1 MNLADLTATELL
13 ASYQDR
19 SLSPVEVIDAV
30 LARVE
35 EFEPKIHALYALDPA
50 GARAAAQESER
61 RWRDGTAGA
70 LDGVPVTVKEN
81 IATRGT
87 PVPQGTA
94 ATELVPAAADAPAAA
109 RLRDAG
115 AVIFSK
121 TTMPEYGMLSSG
133 VSTFHQLTRNPWDL
147 SRTAGGS
154 SAGAAAAAAAG
165 YGPIHVGTDIGG
177 SIRLPAGWCG
187 VIGLKPTHGRI
198 AVGNPYAGRAIGPLT
213 RTPTDAALALTVMT
227 GYDPRDH
234 TSLPTPPLPST
245 QSTSGPPL
253 GSAPSGSAPP
263 LGSARLA
270 SGPPLGSGGL
280 ASAARS
286 ASAGGSGSDWDGSLL
301 DGSWADGSLDG
312 LRVALLLDAG
322 VGLPVDP
329 EVTAAITAA
338 ATVLESAGAIIDP
351 IPPIITRAM
360 LDGLDR
366 FWRIRSA
373 TDIAALP
380 EERRAKVLPQIRE
393 WVSTATDLTASDVF
407 HGYSQ
412 MSAMA
417 AAVTHVF
424 ATHDA
429 ILSPIAPITAFP
441 AELAYPT
448 DDPAKPFEHI
458 AFTVP
463 YNMSHHPAT
472 TANVAW
478 SSTGLPIGA
487 QLAVPHHQDH
497 TALALANH
505 LHTTGTWPAI

>member
-1 MNLADLTATELL
+1 MSLADLTATELL
-13 ASYQDR
+13 AKYRDGSV
-19 SLSPVEVIDAV
+19 SPVEVIADV
-30 LARVE
+30 LDRVAAL
-35 EFEPKIHALYALDPA
+35 EPQLCALYALDA
-50 GARAAAQESER
+50 DGARAAAHESEQ
-61 RWRDGTAGA
+61 RWRNGTAGA

-94 ATELVPAAADAPAAA
+94 ATALVPATEDAPAAA
-109 RLRDAG
+109 RLRAAG

-133 VSTFHQLTRNPWDL
+133 VSTFHRLTRNPWDL
-147 SRTAGGS
+147 SKTAGGS

-187 VIGLKPTHGRI
+187 LVGLKPTHGRI

-213 RTPTDAALALTVMT
+213 RTAGDAALALTVMQ

-234 TSLPTPPLPST
+234 TSIPP
-245 QSTSGPPL
+245 
-253 GSAPSGSAPP
+253 
-263 LGSARLA
+263 A
-270 SGPPLGSGGL
+270 SDVFDVQV
-280 ASAARS
+280 R
-286 ASAGGSGSDWDGSLL
+286 
-301 DGSWADGSLDG
+301 G

-329 EVTAAITAA
+329 EVTAAVSSTAA
-338 ATVLESAGAIIDP
+338 RLEQDGAIVEP
-351 IPPIITRAM
+351 IGPIITREM

-380 EERRAKVLPQIRE
+380 EERRAKVLPQIRQ

-407 HGYSQ
+407 HGYTQ
-412 MSAMA
+412 MGAMA
-417 AAVTHVF
+417 AAVTQVF
-424 ATHDA
+424 TRYDV
-429 ILSPIAPITAFP
+429 ILSPVAPITAFP

-448 DDPAKPFEHI
+448 DDPSRPFEHI

-472 TANVAW
+472 TVHAGF
-478 SSTGLPIGA
+478 STAGLPIGA
-487 QLAVPHHQDH
+487 QLATPHHQDLQ
-497 TALALANH
+497 ALALAAYLATRLDLSGNNPSPDAEYVPE
-505 LHTTGTWPAI
+505 TAEER

>member
-1 MNLADLTATELL
+1 MTLADLTATELL
-13 ASYQDR
+13 AKYRDGAV
-19 SLSPVEVIDAV
+19 SPVEVIEDV
-30 LARVE
+30 LTRVDQLE
-35 EFEPKIHALYALDPA
+35 SQLCALYALDPV
-50 GARAAAQESER
+50 GARAAAHESER
-61 RWRDGTAGA
+61 RWRNGTAGA

-94 ATELVPAAADAPAAA
+94 ATTLVPATEDAPAAA
-109 RLRDAG
+109 RLRAAG

-133 VSTFHQLTRNPWDL
+133 VSTFHRLTRNPWDL
-147 SRTAGGS
+147 TKTAGGS

-187 VIGLKPTHGRI
+187 LVGLKPTHGRI

-213 RTPTDAALALTVMT
+213 RTAPDAALALQVMS

-234 TSLPTPPLPST
+234 TSTPV
-245 QSTSGPPL
+245 
-253 GSAPSGSAPP
+253 
-263 LGSARLA
+263 A
-270 SGPPLGSGGL
+270 S
-280 ASAARS
+280 
-286 ASAGGSGSDWDGSLL
+286 DVFEVDVE
-301 DGSWADGSLDG
+301 G

-329 EVTAAITAA
+329 EVTAAVSGAA
-338 ATVLESAGAIIDP
+338 AVLEKAGAIVEP
-351 IPPIITRAM
+351 ITPIITRDM

-393 WVSTATDLTASDVF
+393 WVSTASDLTASDVF
-407 HGYSQ
+407 DGYSQ
-412 MSAMA
+412 MGAMA
-417 AAVTHVF
+417 AAVGRVF
-424 ATHDA
+424 TTYDV
-429 ILSPIAPITAFP
+429 ILSPVAPITAFP

-448 DDPAKPFEHI
+448 DDPGKPFEHI

-472 TANVAW
+472 TVNAGW
-478 SSTGLPIGA
+478 STSGLPIGA
-487 QLAVPHHQDH
+487 QLAVPHHQDLR
-497 TALALANH
+497 ALALADY
-505 LHTTGTWPAI
+505 LDSRRTEERDWPMR